1 MAGKNNKKGRGTG
14 GGPSGAT
21 APARQRPL
29 TERAVRKSIQTVYR
43 AGNLTDNIHQGNATS
58 RAIAKAPRDRRIG
71 LSGRMVDRQIARRQ
85 ALSTQ
90 QRQVD
95 RNNLAKGY
103 RLLRKKDPVTA
114 RKLFQMDGK
123 RLNFDR
129 KR

>member
-1 MAGKNNKKGRGTG
+1 MNPGGRRGGKT
-14 GGPSGAT
+14 T
-21 APARQRPL
+21 APAGSSVAAAKQRPL

-43 AGNLTDNIHQGNATS
+43 AGNLTDNIHQANATS

-71 LSGRMVDRQIARRQ
+71 LSRRMVDRQIARQR
-85 ALSTQ
+85 ALSAQ

-95 RNNLAKGY
+95 RNNLAEGY
-103 RLLRKKDPVTA
+103 RTLRKKDPATA
-114 RKLFQMDGK
+114 RKLFQLDGK